1 MAITPIDMSLPNDTP
16 GKKSNGVVP
25 PELVNAQLQA
35 ISRSAALGTSPRL
48 QKLLDYLVSESLAG
62 NPLKESIVGV
72 AVFGRS
78 PDYDPKQDSIVRT
91 EARRLRA
98 KLIEYY
104 AGDGAADRIVID
116 LPKGSYVPA
125 FRYLTNAE
133 APTPPEIPSSTGSTA
148 SDLKAGIWSTRNRIR
163 LAVAG
168 MASLLLVV
176 SAVLV
181 TRQLLRKP
189 GGTALAASPRRSV
202 AVLDFRN
209 LAGRPETGWL
219 SSAIPEMIGAD
230 LADGQRVRMIP
241 GENVARMEAEL
252 SLPPA
257 ASPSRETLA
266 GIRRNLGADI
276 VVSGAY
282 ADLGAEGSGRMRV
295 DIWAEDTQTGE
306 VVASVSESG
315 ADTEIL
321 DVMSRAGTRLR
332 SGLGLESAPSAET
345 ALRDSSPHD
354 PGTARAYADALALM
368 RRGNLLQARDLLRQC
383 IKTEPGFA
391 PALSALSSA
400 DAKLGYEALAREEAK
415 QAFDSSRSMR
425 SEESKLAIEAQFHEA
440 NQEPA
445 RAVEVYSRLFA
456 WHPDDIEYGLQLAA
470 AQRMDNKI
478 DEALRTLD
486 GLRKLPG
493 IGASD
498 SRIDMEAAQALAT
511 RSDYR
516 QSALFAAEAARKAD
530 AANAKLLYARAV
542 SFESGLNLYFADE
555 RWRRLSE
562 EARKICE
569 QFQDKACVAT
579 ILRRFG
585 NVSLVKL
592 DLDSADR
599 YYAQALAIAHEI
611 GSAAEE
617 CNVLNGM
624 ALVSAARG
632 DPKKSAAIQERL
644 LAIGR
649 RTQSPHLEQQSLNS
663 LGDLLLNL
671 GEVEAA
677 KEKLEAATKIAR
689 GLGVREALAD
699 DLASLADLYRVHGDL
714 ARALPLCQEAL
725 TNAREAGAVY
735 SQVTALTRMA
745 RILLAAGDLDG
756 ARKALDEYNRL
767 RNGEHDMSILSD
779 WTLPA
784 SVALAGHN
792 PAEAVALS
800 DDAIRQTS
808 AHRLPWEQAH
818 AEALLAESLFAEGE
832 QEKARSAAEEA
843 WTAQRDSQWRLARLE
858 IGIAYAR
865 VTGRTEELNRII
877 AEAHSTHAFQPELEA
892 RLARADLAH
901 DAAERAA
908 VHADALSHGYLY
920 LARLSDKQIP

>member
-1 MAITPIDMSLPNDTP
+1 
-16 GKKSNGVVP
+16 
-25 PELVNAQLQA
+25 
-35 ISRSAALGTSPRL
+35 
-48 QKLLDYLVSESLAG
+48 
-62 NPLKESIVGV
+62 
-72 AVFGRS
+72 
-78 PDYDPKQDSIVRT
+78 
-91 EARRLRA
+91 
-98 KLIEYY
+98 
-104 AGDGAADRIVID
+104 
-116 LPKGSYVPA
+116 
-125 FRYLTNAE
+125 
-133 APTPPEIPSSTGSTA
+133 
-148 SDLKAGIWSTRNRIR
+148 
-163 LAVAG
+163 
-168 MASLLLVV
+168 
-176 SAVLV
+176 
-181 TRQLLRKP
+181 
-189 GGTALAASPRRSV
+189 
-202 AVLDFRN
+202 LDFRN
-209 LAGRPETGWL
+209 LAGRPENGWL
-219 SSAIPEMIGAD
+219 ASAIPEMISAD

-282 ADLGAEGSGRMRV
+282 ADLGAGGSGRMRV

-315 ADTEIL
+315 ADTEML
-321 DVMSRAGTRLR
+321 DVMSRAGARLR
-332 SGLGLESAPSAET
+332 SGLGLESATSAET

-354 PGTARAYADALALM
+354 PRTARAYADALTLM
-368 RRGNLLQARDLLRQC
+368 RRGNLLQARDLLRQS

-400 DAKLGYEALAREEAK
+400 DVKLGYEALAREEAK

-440 NQEPA
+440 NKEPA
-445 RAVEVYSRLFA
+445 QAVEVYSRLFA
-456 WHPDDIEYGLQLAA
+456 WNPDDIEYGLQLAA

-493 IGASD
+493 MEASD
-498 SRIDMEAAQALAT
+498 SRIDMEAARTLAT

-516 QSALFAAEAARKAD
+516 QSALFAAEAARKAN

-555 RWRRLSE
+555 RWRGLSE

-592 DLDSADR
+592 DLESADR

-644 LAIGR
+644 LTIAR

-663 LGDLLLNL
+663 LGDLLLSL
-671 GEVEAA
+671 GEVDAA

-689 GLGVREALAD
+689 GLGEREALAD

-714 ARALPLCQEAL
+714 SRALPLCQEAL
-725 TNAREAGAVY
+725 KNAREAGAVY
-735 SQVTALTRMA
+735 SQVTTLSRMA
-745 RILLAAGDLDG
+745 RILLAGGDLDG

-767 RNGEHDMSILSD
+767 RNGQHDMSILSD

-784 SVALAGHN
+784 SVALAGHK
-792 PAEAVALS
+792 PAEAAALATE
-800 DDAIRQTS
+800 AIRQTS

-818 AEALLAESLFAEGE
+818 AEAVLAESLFAEGD

-858 IGIAYAR
+858 VGISYAR
-865 VTGRTEELNRII
+865 VTGHAEELNRII
-877 AEAHSTHAFQPELEA
+877 AEAHSMHAFQPELEA

-901 DAAERAA
+901 DAGEKAA

-920 LARLSDKQIP
+920 LARLSDQQIP